1 MISFMA
7 MGLTKF
13 TLPTSTS
20 EVITASKSFTFTE
33 NTTLKVG
40 VLNGNQ
46 VENVESYV
54 YTITDAAT
62 TGINVYV
69 KSSMA
74 GAHVWAW
81 TSEGSV
87 TGSSWPGKAISSL
100 DKVTINDIEWYCL
113 HVDADHVSVIFNN
126 GESGFENQ
134 TATIDVTRDA
144 FFIYPDSELTG
155 LNYAA
160 ADTYLDVTEKYAG
173 AGAASYDKVY
183 VLGNINSTGW
193 APGNG
198 YEMTTTN
205 GEKYTATIDFVDPY
219 GGYSY
224 FSFTTALGATWDD
237 IASDRMGATSNNFL
251 INEARLGTELS
262 VVQGTNAFR
271 IPVGKYNL
279 TLYLSRGA
287 LVVEKW
293 TEPVINVRG
302 DVNEDG
308 FINISDVTDLISVLL
323 SGNTSTVNVTNA
335 DCDNSG
341 NLSISDV
348 TTLIS
353 YLLSGVW
360 E

>member
-1 MISFMA
+1 
-7 MGLTKF
+7 
-13 TLPTSTS
+13 
-20 EVITASKSFTFTE
+20 
-33 NTTLKVG
+33 
-40 VLNGNQ
+40 

-74 GAHVWAW
+74 GAHIWAW

-87 TGSSWPGKAISSL
+87 TGSNWPGKAISSL
-100 DKVTINDIEWYCL
+100 DKVTVNDIEWYCL
-113 HVDADHVSVIFNN
+113 HVDADQVSVIFNN

-134 TATIDVTRDA
+134 TTTIDVTRDA
-144 FFIYPDSELTG
+144 FFIYPNSELTG

-173 AGAASYDKVY
+173 AGAASFDKVY
-183 VLGNINSTGW
+183 VLGNINTTGW
-193 APGNG
+193 APNNG

-224 FSFTTALGATWDD
+224 FSFSTALGETWDD
-237 IASDRMGATSNNFL
+237 IANDRMGATSNNFL
-251 INEARLGTELS
+251 INQARLGTELS

-279 TLYLSRGA
+279 TLYLSRGV
-287 LVVEKW
+287 LVVDKW
-293 TEPVINVRG
+293 TEPVIVVRG
-302 DVNEDG
+302 DVNADG
-308 FINISDVTDLISVLL
+308 FVNIADVTDLINALL
-323 SGNTSTVNVTNA
+323 SGNYSHINVDNA
-335 DCDNSG
+335 DCEQDGKLN
-341 NLSISDV
+341 ITDV
-348 TTLIS
+348 TALIN
-353 YLLSGVW
+353 YLLLRTW
-360 E
+360 